1 MRYVRIAD
9 GVVVNATNFDDTM
22 PEGWDAPNEWLPSEE
37 AGIGWSYDGDTFTA
51 PISALPPGSGVPHLN
66 SGGLARFSGTAP
78 VAVYEAIRM
87 AGVTR
92 ISKGRYRVTHE
103 TPMPSDQY
111 SVGLAVM
118 DALPRTVR
126 YTARTANYVEVRV
139 TDLAG
144 AVQDPAEIT
153 VSTQRVVQP

>member
-1 MRYVRIAD
+1 MPYVQRD
-9 GVVVNATNFDDTM
+9 GSNAVCGVYANAQ
-22 PEGWDAPNEWLPSEE
+22 EGYAEEWLEPDDPEVL
-37 AGIGWSYDGDTFTA
+37 AYLNPPA
-51 PISALPPGSGVPHLN
+51 PTPEPHLN
-66 SGGLARFSGTAP
+66 NGGLARFSGAAP
-78 VAVYEAIRM
+78 VSIYEAIKM

-92 ISKGRYRVTHE
+92 VSKGRYRVTHE
-103 TPMPSDQY
+103 VAMPTDQY

-118 DALPRTVR
+118 DANPRTIR

-153 VSTQRVVQP
+153 IQTQRVITP